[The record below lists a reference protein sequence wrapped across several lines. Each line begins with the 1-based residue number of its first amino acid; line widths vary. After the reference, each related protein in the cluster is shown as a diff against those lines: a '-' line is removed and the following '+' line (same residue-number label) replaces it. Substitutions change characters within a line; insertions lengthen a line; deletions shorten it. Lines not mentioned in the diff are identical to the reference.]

1 MEASEVIAIIA
12 AGAFFL
18 CGLLTGVWKYLQIR
32 ASDNATAHVYVD
44 IAHRAS
50 LLYSF
55 AAILIA
61 KFAQISQLP
70 QSIEW
75 WAVFFPLFYFANAIL
90 IYIIHGA
97 LGDTDNQLKAP
108 FRLGRATLPPI
119 LMSAFMWSLI
129 VAEIGGFIVLF
140 YGVLVAIL

>member
-1 MEASEVIAIIA
+1 MESSQVIAIIA

-32 ASDNATAHVYVD
+32 ASEDATAHVYVD

-61 KFAQISQLP
+61 KFAEISQLP
-70 QSIEW
+70 QSVEW
-75 WAVFFPLFYFANAIL
+75 WAVFFPLFYFANAII

-97 LGDTDNQLKAP
+97 LGDTDNQLKPP
-108 FRLGRATLPPI
+108 FRLGKTALPPI
-119 LMSAFMWSLI
+119 LMSGFMWSLI
-129 VAEIGGFIVLF
+129 FAEIGGFMVLF

>member
-1 MEASEVIAIIA
+1 MESSQVIAIIA

-32 ASDNATAHVYVD
+32 ASENATAHIYVD

-61 KFAQISQLP
+61 KFAEVSLLP
-70 QSIEW
+70 QSVEW
-75 WAVFFPLFYFANAIL
+75 WAVFFPLFYFANAII

-97 LGDTDNQLKAP
+97 LGDTDNQLKPP
-108 FRLGRATLPPI
+108 FRLGKTTLPPI
-119 LMSAFMWSLI
+119 LMSGFMWSLI
-129 VAEIGGFIVLF
+129 FAEIGGFMVLF